1 MNKTVYFEELDSETK
16 IALSTIEDKGL
27 DFNKWKRCNTEEN
40 RFVIFE
46 LEKKDVIFKMIKDKG
61 IRDSDINA
69 LIDLAGIKYFPKLYA
84 FREQK
89 YLIMEKA
96 KGVSLHDLLIL
107 KQISKEELQIIKEQV
122 LDAYTEM
129 LTRKRDD
136 PDFKLEHIFWDAE
149 NQKITW
155 IDLGSCDELV
165 IYFPSKEEMI
175 EEFEERFKEDLI
187 EYEVQI

>member
-1 MNKTVYFEELDSETK
+1 MLNKTVYFEELDSETK
-16 IALSTIEDKGL
+16 IAISNIEDKGL
-27 DFNKWKRCNTEEN
+27 DFDKWKRCNTEEN
-40 RFVIFE
+40 RSVIFE
-46 LEKKDVIFKMIKDKG
+46 LEEKDIIFKMFKEK
-61 IRDSDINA
+61 DSDINA

-84 FREQK
+84 YREHK

-107 KQISKEELQIIKEQV
+107 EKITNEELQLIKEQV

-136 PDFKLEHIFWDAE
+136 HDFKLEHIFWDAE

-155 IDLGSCDELV
+155 IDLGSCDELS

-187 EYEVQI
+187 DDYEVQI